1 MAHHRQGALV
11 VSVLVLVLWSSSCRD
26 PGSGGTTASPPA
38 VTTGTS
44 SAITQPATTRP
55 PDTREPTTAPGRDGV
70 VVADFGPPGRAFSV
84 TASDDGRC
92 IEVTAGEASEVSCA
106 LPLSAGL
113 GVTIIGVAGEQHLVG
128 LLTDP
133 AITEIALTPRE
144 VGVGAEQV
152 VIVDV
157 GGGVR
162 AFAARTDPGSLAAVE
177 GRDEAH
183 RLVTRVDL

>member
-1 MAHHRQGALV
+1 MAHHRHGALV
-11 VSVLVLVLWSSSCRD
+11 VPVLVLVVWSSSCRD
-26 PGSGGTTASPPA
+26 SGSGGTASPPA

-44 SAITQPATTRP
+44 SAITQQATTRP
-55 PDTREPTTAPGRDGV
+55 PDTQEPTTAPGRDGV

-92 IEVTAGEASEVSCA
+92 IEVTAGEASDVSCA

-113 GVTIIGVAGEQHLVG
+113 GVTIIGVAGEQYLVG

-133 AITEIALTPRE
+133 AITEIALTPSDI
-144 VGVGAEQV
+144 GVGAEQV

-162 AFAARTDPGSLAAVE
+162 AFAARTDPVSLAAVE